1 MIIFQFKWQ
10 QDRDY
15 FLILISMKFNLQF
28 FLSAGCRAW
37 SGRSGGG
44 MGLIVQVSDLP
55 CPTLPP
61 HSHLRPQNFSFANC
75 LVLLFVHL
83 DTYISPQWQIYLPT
97 LIDIYTPNATNAYIS
112 TMEKMLRKPAENV
125 WKHFKVFQKD
135 FRPQAVLP
143 CIAHYNGKNGPEFYD
158 TSCERTHVLW
168 WWQQ

>member
-75 LVLLFVHL
+75 WFYYLSTWTHIFPHS
-83 DTYISPQWQIYLPT
+83 DKYICPLWL
-97 LIDIYTPNATNAYIS
+97 IYTPNATYAYIS
-112 TMEKMLRKPAENV
+112 TMGNMLRKPAENV

-158 TSCERTHVLW
+158 TSCERTHV
-168 WWQQ
+168 Q